1 MPNEAPM
8 PVPAAQDICYAA
20 CLKAGVLGID
30 EAIEQPILNQALYDL
45 NDLLAQWQRN
55 RYLIWRLATYSFSS
69 TGAQT
74 YLVGPG
80 QIVNIN
86 PRPDRLE
93 SAFLRIVNN
102 APNDVPGSL
111 PVDLP
116 LEIIPSKENYNR
128 IIIKNLGT
136 LAWRIFYD
144 PGQEPPNDKG
154 WQIGTLYPWPV
165 PQADI
170 YQIFVTFKETLN
182 RFANLQQQVNL
193 PPEYIAA
200 LKWCLAEVLRTSY
213 QLPPDPMIS
222 KFARRALNSIR
233 LANVAVPT
241 LTMPE
246 AVSNRKRIYDYHSD
260 TP

>member
-1 MPNEAPM
+1 MPNEAPL
-8 PVPAAQDICYAA
+8 PIPSAQDLCTAA
-20 CLKAGVLGID
+20 LLKAGIIGID
-30 EAIEQPILNQALYDL
+30 EAPEQPILNQAFFDL

-55 RYLIWRLATYSFSS
+55 RYLIWRLATYSFIS

-74 YLVGPG
+74 YLVGEG
-80 QIVNIN
+80 QTVNIN

-102 APNDVPGSL
+102 SPPGNL

-116 LEIIPSKENYNR
+116 LSIIPSKEDYNR
-128 IIIKNLGT
+128 IVIKTLGT
-136 LAWRIFYD
+136 LPWMIFYD
-144 PGQEPPNDKG
+144 PGQEPPNDTG

-165 PQADI
+165 PQPTI

-182 RFANLQQQVNL
+182 RFQSLQSKVNL

-200 LKWCLAEVLRTSY
+200 IKWCLTEVLRTSY
-213 QLPPDPMIS
+213 QLPSDPNIS
-222 KFARRALNSIR
+222 KLARRALNSIR

-241 LTMPE
+241 LTLPG
-246 AVSNRKRIYDYHSD
+246 AVSNRKRAYSYQSD
-260 TP
+260 QP